1 MLDGIYHFW
10 FYFPVVMVLLQFAG
24 GLLARLST
32 RAGDPV
38 RDYGYQPMVSVLL
51 PVYNEGEHVLAT
63 IGSILACDWP
73 AARLEIVAVDDCS
86 ADDSW
91 HWLQVAATRWPQ
103 QVRIQRNAVNSGKHV
118 SLSRALG
125 RSRGEVLICI
135 DSDCIFDR
143 QVVREL
149 VACFADPQVGAV
161 GGNIGIRNVN
171 DNVLTI
177 GQTMVYY
184 MSFQFGKMLQN
195 LSGHVFCISGCLF
208 AVRRPLF
215 EQVEAEVKGR
225 NWFGLGVRDGEDRY
239 MTHAI
244 MMRGW
249 KTIVNPR
256 ATCWTAAPTQLAQ
269 FFSQQV
275 RWRRSGL
282 RDLFWTWRRMPEHL
296 RLIGM
301 LPLMAALV
309 PETFTAVWSFLLIA
323 SVLSAGIAQ
332 AASTLIAAILTFA
345 GVFVAA
351 ALLYNIT
358 CHRLAPGSTRI
369 RTPVL
374 AAVAGA
380 WFFVDALLITLVA
393 LFTFDVGT
401 WGTREKPGARPA
413 PATPPKT
420 PEQQA

>member
-1 MLDGIYHFW
+1 MLEGIYHFW
-10 FYFPVVMVLLQFAG
+10 FYFPVVMVLVQFAG
-24 GLLARLST
+24 GVLARLMT
-32 RAGDPV
+32 RAGDPL
-38 RDYGYQPMVSVLL
+38 RDYSYEPMVSVLL

-73 AARLEIVAVDDCS
+73 ADKLEIVAVDDCS

-91 HWLQVAATRWPQ
+91 HWLEVASQRWPQ
-103 QVRIQRNAVNSGKHV
+103 RVQIHRNAANSGKHV

-125 RSRGEVLICI
+125 HSRGEMLICI
-135 DSDCIFDR
+135 DSDCIFDKA
-143 QVVREL
+143 VVREL
-149 VACFADPQVGAV
+149 VACFADPKVGAV
-161 GGNIGIRNVN
+161 GGNIGVSNVN
-171 DNVLTI
+171 DNVLTM

-208 AVRRPLF
+208 AVRRSLF
-215 EQVEAEVKGR
+215 EQIEAEVRGR

-256 ATCWTAAPTQLAQ
+256 ATCWTAVPAKLAH
-269 FFSQQV
+269 FFLQQV

-301 LPLMAALV
+301 LPLLTALV
-309 PETFTAVWSFLLIA
+309 PETFTALWSFLLIA
-323 SVLSAGIAQ
+323 TVMASGIAQ
-332 AASTLIAAILTFA
+332 AATALITAILTFS
-345 GVFVAA
+345 GLFVAS
-351 ALLYNIT
+351 ALLYNLT
-358 CHRLAPGSTRI
+358 CDRLAPGSTHI

-374 AAVAGA
+374 AAVSGA
-380 WFFVDALLITLVA
+380 WFFIDALLVTLLA
-393 LFTFDVGT
+393 LFTFDVGA
-401 WGTREKPGARPA
+401 WGTREKTETFPSSSPA
-413 PATPPKT
+413 A
-420 PEQQA
+420 PEHQA

>member
-1 MLDGIYHFW
+1 MLEGIYHFW
-10 FYFPVVMVLLQFAG
+10 FYFPVVMVVAQFGG
-24 GLLARLST
+24 GLLARLTT
-32 RAGDPV
+32 RAANPL
-38 RDYGYQPMVSVLL
+38 RDYTYQPTVSVLL

-63 IGSILACDWP
+63 IESILACDWP
-73 AARLEIVAVDDCS
+73 AERLEIVAFDDCS

-91 HWLQVAATRWPQ
+91 HWLQVAAIRWPAQ
-103 QVRIQRNAVNSGKHV
+103 LRIHRNPINSGKHV
-118 SLSRALG
+118 SLSNALA
-125 RSRGEVLICI
+125 RSTGDVLICI

-143 QVVREL
+143 QVIREL

-161 GGNIGIRNVN
+161 GGNIGVTNVN

-215 EQVEAEVKGR
+215 EAVEGEVKGR
-225 NWFGLGVRDGEDRY
+225 NWFGLSVRDGEDRY

-249 KTIVNPR
+249 KTIVNPH
-256 ATCWTAAPTQLAQ
+256 ATCWTAVPHRLSQ

-296 RLIGM
+296 RLIGL

-309 PETFTAVWSFLLIA
+309 PETFTVLWTFLVIA
-323 SVLSAGIAQ
+323 TVLSNGLVQ
-332 AASTLIAAILTFA
+332 AASTLIVAVLSFSSL
-345 GVFVAA
+345 FVAA
-351 ALLYNIT
+351 AVLYNAT
-358 CHRLAPGSTRI
+358 CHSLAPGSTRI
-369 RTPVL
+369 RLPVL
-374 AAVAGA
+374 AAVSGI
-380 WFFVDALLITLVA
+380 WFFVDAMVITLVA
-393 LFTFDVGT
+393 LFTFDVGA
-401 WGTREKPGARPA
+401 WGTREKAAVSTDPA
-413 PATPPKT
+413 LPVTSD
-420 PEQQA
+420 QQT